1 MGRTA
6 SASIASRVRRAVVG
20 VSLASLV
27 YAPVARAQSP
37 LTVRGSVTRETIGG
51 TRAVPRELVVLHRVN
66 SRDAGAVDS
75 VQTDAK
81 GAFTF
86 RVEAPDSQ
94 SMYLVSARYG
104 GIAYFSQP
112 MQGGQ
117 SSGPAEI
124 IVYDTTSRNV
134 RTQLQGRHVVVS
146 SPNAA
151 GVRSVI
157 DVLEIENDT
166 ILTRVPGPENRP
178 TYALLL
184 PDGVENVHASQG
196 EISDKAVEVRNG
208 RAELFAPLS
217 PGLRQLVLTYE
228 VKAAAFPLA
237 IPLEHS
243 ISVLEVLLEE
253 HGASAS
259 APGLDNKGPVTVD
272 GKTFVRFLG
281 ASPNDNAVVTITAGK
296 GVASDGKVPSW
307 LLPLLL
313 TVITVAGIALL
324 ARRKPAL
331 APATGADARANGAMA
346 NGDMWNGAEL
356 NGDTRSAPPAASDLP
371 APASIGSKGDAVV
384 ASVAGVSIDRRPAG
398 DDSAERRVVT
408 RLAQQIAA
416 VDALLARES
425 PALVATD
432 DARALRDDDATH
444 APASPRDDA
453 AARAELAAYRSRL
466 KAALVAAL
474 AQEPPAR

>member
-1 MGRTA
+1 MA
-6 SASIASRVRRAVVG
+6 
-20 VSLASLV
+20 SLAV
-27 YAPVARAQSP
+27 APLAVAQAP
-37 LTVRGSVTRETIGG
+37 LTVQGSVTRETIGG
-51 TRAVPRELVVLHRVN
+51 TRAVARELVTLHRVN

-75 VQTDAK
+75 VRTDAR
-81 GAFTF
+81 GSFTF
-86 RVEAPDSQ
+86 RVAAPDSQ

-124 IVYDTTSRNV
+124 IVYDTTSRDV

-146 SPNAA
+146 SPNAS

-253 HGASAS
+253 QGALAS

-281 ASPNDNAVVTITAGK
+281 ASPTDNAVVTITAGK
-296 GVASDGKVPSW
+296 GGASGGEVPSW

-313 TVITVAGIALL
+313 TVVTVGGIAVL
-324 ARRKPAL
+324 ARRKPAMAL
-331 APATGADARANGAMA
+331 PAGGRAT
-346 NGDMWNGAEL
+346 L
-356 NGDTRSAPPAASDLP
+356 DTPPAANGLPPSVVSAPNGEALRVAGASATTDRGAAEGTAP
-371 APASIGSKGDAVV
+371 APASID
-384 ASVAGVSIDRRPAG
+384 
-398 DDSAERRVVT
+398 

-416 VDALLARES
+416 VDALLARDS
-425 PALVATD
+425 AVHAASQVHGGVASTSAGDGGTSRADLV
-432 DARALRDDDATH
+432 
-444 APASPRDDA
+444 
-453 AARAELAAYRSRL
+453 AYRSRL

-474 AQEPPAR
+474 AQESPAG

>member
-1 MGRTA
+1 MRET
-6 SASIASRVRRAVVG
+6 SRARRARRALRAVVCAAF
-20 VSLASLV
+20 ASLGL
-27 YAPVARAQSP
+27 APVARGQSP
-37 LTVRGSVTRETIGG
+37 LTVQGSVTRETLGG
-51 TRAVPRELVVLHRVN
+51 TRAVPRELVTLHRVN
-66 SRDAGAVDS
+66 ARDAGAVDS
-75 VQTDAK
+75 VRTDAR
-81 GAFTF
+81 GAFAF
-86 RVEAPDSQ
+86 RVAAPDSQ

-124 IVYDTTSRNV
+124 IVYDTTSGDV
-134 RTQLQGRHVVVS
+134 RTQLQGRHVVIS

-196 EISDKAVEVRNG
+196 EISDKAVAVRNG

-228 VKAAAFPLA
+228 VKADAFPLA
-237 IPLEHS
+237 IPLERS
-243 ISVLEVLLEE
+243 VSVLEVLLEE
-253 HGASAS
+253 QGATAS

-272 GKTFVRFLG
+272 GKTFTRFLG
-281 ASPNDNAVVTITAGK
+281 ASPSDNAVVTITAGT
-296 GVASDGKVPSW
+296 GGGSGGGAPAW

-313 TVITVAGIALL
+313 TVITVGAIAVL
-324 ARRKPAL
+324 ARRKPATVRTASNGETL
-331 APATGADARANGAMA
+331 AEATAADVLPA
-346 NGDMWNGAEL
+346 
-356 NGDTRSAPPAASDLP
+356 SAPAASDP
-371 APASIGSKGDAVV
+371 GVAHRAGDAG
-384 ASVAGVSIDRRPAG
+384 APDAGAG
-398 DDSAERRVVT
+398 DRAAVT
-408 RLAQQIAA
+408 RLAQQVAA
-416 VDALLARES
+416 VDALLARAPS
-425 PALVATD
+425 
-432 DARALRDDDATH
+432 
-444 APASPRDDA
+444 APAPSQAEGGRGVLGDGDGGAATIVDGDA
-453 AARAELAAYRSRL
+453 SRAELVAYRARL
-466 KAALVAAL
+466 KAALVDAL

>member
-1 MGRTA
+1 M
-6 SASIASRVRRAVVG
+6 RAVVWVTLATVAYAQ
-20 VSLASLV
+20 VS
-27 YAPVARAQSP
+27 RAQTP

-51 TRAVPRELVVLHRVN
+51 TRAVPRELVTLHRVN

-75 VQTDAK
+75 VRTDAK
-81 GAFTF
+81 GGFAF

-124 IVYDTTSRNV
+124 IVYDTTSRDV

-228 VKAAAFPLA
+228 VKADAFPLA
-237 IPLEHS
+237 VPLEHS

-253 HGASAS
+253 QGASAS

-281 ASPNDNAVVTITAGK
+281 ASARDNAVVTITAGN
-296 GVASDGKVPSW
+296 GGTGGGGVPSW

-313 TVITVAGIALL
+313 TVITVGAIAVL
-324 ARRKPAL
+324 ARRKPAMAPVSGSAARPDDAIASSARRNDVTL
-331 APATGADARANGAMA
+331 PATPAANALPARAAV
-346 NGDMWNGAEL
+346 
-356 NGDTRSAPPAASDLP
+356 RSN
-371 APASIGSKGDAVV
+371 GDAVRATGGDV
-384 ASVAGVSIDRRPAG
+384 ASRQASAHDGTADHGAADRP
-398 DDSAERRVVT
+398 VVT

-416 VDALLARES
+416 VDALLARVS
-425 PALVATD
+425 AAPTASRSARTPGD
-432 DARALRDDDATH
+432 DGSSRSAAAVR
-444 APASPRDDA
+444 DA
-453 AARAELAAYRSRL
+453 ATARDELSAYRAQL
-466 KAALVAAL
+466 KAALVDAL
-474 AQEPPAR
+474 AQEPPVR